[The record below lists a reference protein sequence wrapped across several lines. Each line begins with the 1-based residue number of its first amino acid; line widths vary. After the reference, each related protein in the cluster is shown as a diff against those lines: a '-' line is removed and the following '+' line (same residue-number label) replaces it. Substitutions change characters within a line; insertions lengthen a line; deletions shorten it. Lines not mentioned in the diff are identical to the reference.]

1 MAEFFNVTNYRV
13 VNNVA
18 RTTGEYY
25 ITPSDI
31 VLILGLR
38 VTLDGKST
46 TLFDVR
52 NNSGRICV
60 INEGDLERLM
70 EYFGLIERPISTYTI
85 INGVV
90 RPNDTR
96 YVDFKTINRVSS
108 ISTSKGTFYECTSPL
123 NVVLYNTD
131 GEGFTRITGFSR
143 GRFKQIVGCDPF
155 TKTITVD
162 FDKYEVTNGLTY
174 NLNFDSGSRVGCFTV
189 LGDSSDGAIDVVT
202 LVSQPLSCN
211 ECRKV
216 AP

>member
-1 MAEFFNVTNYRV
+1 MGEFIKVTNYRV
-13 VNNVA
+13 TNNIA
-18 RTTGEYY
+18 KMTGDYY

-60 INEGDLERLM
+60 IDEEGWNTLK
-70 EYFGLIERPISTYTI
+70 EYFGPIEKPISTYTI

-90 RPNDTR
+90 RLNDTR
-96 YVDFKTINRVSS
+96 YVDYKTINRVSS
-108 ISTSKGTFYECTSPL
+108 IRTSKGTYYECASPL

-131 GEGFTRITGFSR
+131 GEGFTTITGFSVNR
-143 GRFKQIVGCDPF
+143 KKQIRGCDSLL
-155 TKTITVD
+155 KAITVD
-162 FDKYEVTNGLTY
+162 FDGYDVVDGLTY
-174 NLNFDSGSRVGCFTV
+174 SLTFNDGGRAGCYTILGESFNDS
-189 LGDSSDGAIDVVT
+189 IDVVKS
-202 LVSQPLSCN
+202 VSLPLDCSN
-211 ECRKV
+211 CRRV